1 MAGGVSGHDVD
12 GDLECSE
19 EPQDYISTEHVSLTK
34 ELQQQQALAIE
45 ELGNIMTELEIEDE
59 GFDRTDLLSVIRHLQ
74 KALKNSKLK
83 PIKSDLT
90 EDEFISA
97 DLIDIDGISD
107 ERLKLEVNSR

>member
-19 EPQDYISTEHVSLTK
+19 DYISTEHVSLTK